1 MPIVSVVIPVYNAER
16 YLNECLDSLLNQTLK
31 DIEII
36 CVDDGSKDNSLDILK
51 EYAMKDN
58 RIKVVSQANQGA
70 GLARNAGV
78 ELATG
83 KYLSILDA
91 DDFFAPDMLLH
102 TVRKAEEDQSEIVVF
117 GAWNYSDVTHA
128 TSPLKAVLRT
138 DLVNVKSPFSKR
150 EFPKYILNFTLGCAW
165 NKLFL
170 RSFVM
175 DNKLRFQAVR
185 LADDIYFTMLA
196 LVKAERI
203 SILDEK
209 LLYYRMA
216 NPLSQQG
223 QTNKTPTEFF
233 LAYYGVKQTLQEE
246 GLYEQV
252 EQSFVN
258 RAMAN
263 CISRLGMLSAYEPYE
278 YLYNKLKNEY
288 FAAFEFDKY
297 DKSFYYS
304 EDDYENYK
312 IIEECSLAEYL
323 YKQKYTL
330 EHYIFGG
337 FQELYFRFPFER
349 VDKDD
354 RIVLYGAGNVG
365 NAYFRQIVCSRY
377 CEAVLWVDRKY
388 EEYGYLV
395 NEPKKINE
403 VEYDKVV
410 IAVADSETA
419 QKIREYLLSEGV
431 GDKNIIWENPVLK
444 VL

>member
-16 YLNECLDSLLNQTLK
+16 YLNECLDSLLKQTLK

-36 CVDDGSKDNSLDILK
+36 CVDDGSKDNSLDILN

-70 GLARNAGV
+70 GPARNAGV

-102 TVRKAEEDQSEIVVF
+102 TVRKAEEDRSEIVVF
-117 GAWNYSDVTHA
+117 GAWNYSDVTHV

-175 DNKLRFQAVR
+175 DNKLKFQAVR

-216 NPLSQQG
+216 NPDSQQG

-288 FAAFEFDKY
+288 FAAFEFAKY

-337 FQELYFRFPFER
+337 FQQLYFRFPFER
-349 VDKDD
+349 VGKDD

-365 NAYFRQIVCSRY
+365 NAYFRQIVCSHY
-377 CEAVLWVDRKY
+377 CEAVLWVDKKY
-388 EEYGYLV
+388 KEYGYLV
-395 NEPKKINE
+395 NEPKKMNE

-431 GDKNIIWENPVLK
+431 GDKNIIWEDPILK